1 MVIEQTDTDRGPRDR
16 LLAAAA
22 DLVHA
27 YSYRSVGVQAI
38 CDRAGVKK
46 GSFYHFFP
54 SKQALMLAVLE
65 QHWVSFTRDALDP
78 IFGGG
83 GSPSERIAGLFEFA
97 FASHTEIKRQTG
109 HVRGCPFGS
118 LAAEAS
124 TLEEPLR
131 GRLLRIFE
139 EWTAY
144 LRDALAE
151 AQAAGELRDGIDV
164 DATAWG
170 LLSCLQGM
178 LLISKTAN
186 DTSIIPK
193 VLDEVVA
200 HLWRED

>member
-16 LLAAAA
+16 LLTAAA

-27 YSYRSVGVQAI
+27 YSYRAVGVQAI

-54 SKQALMLAVLE
+54 SKQALILAVLE
-65 QHWVSFTRDALDP
+65 ENWESFTRDVLDP

-83 GSPSERIAGLFEFA
+83 APPNERIAALFEFA

-131 GRLLRIFE
+131 ARLLRVFE
-139 EWTAY
+139 DWTAY
-144 LRDALAE
+144 LRDALSD
-151 AQAAGELRDGIDV
+151 AQASGALRDGIDV

-170 LLSCLQGM
+170 LLSCLQGL

-186 DTSIIPK
+186 DTSIIPR
-193 VLDEVVA
+193 VLEEVVA
-200 HLWRED
+200 HLWREA

>member
-1 MVIEQTDTDRGPRDR
+1 MVIESADTDREPRER
-16 LLAAAA
+16 LLVAAA

-27 YSYRSVGVQAI
+27 HSYRSVGVQAI
-38 CDRAGVKK
+38 CNRAGVKK

-65 QHWVSFTRDALDP
+65 RTWETFKRDVLDP
-78 IFGGG
+78 IFAAEQP
-83 GSPSERIAGLFEFA
+83 PSERIGALFEFA
-97 FASHTEIKRQTG
+97 FASHTEIKRRTG

-131 GRLLRIFE
+131 ARLLRVFE
-139 EWTAY
+139 DWAAY
-144 LRDALAE
+144 LRDALAD
-151 AQAAGELRDGIDV
+151 AQAAGDLREGIDT

-170 LLSCLQGM
+170 LLSCLQG
-178 LLISKTAN
+178 LLLVSKTAN
-186 DTSIIPK
+186 DTSIIPR